1 MKVLVT
7 GGHGFIGSA
16 LRKEKPEWVYV
27 SSRDYD
33 LTSDYQTRGM
43 IRDHRHLD
51 AIIHLAGK
59 VGGIKDNIEKQ
70 AEYIHKNIK
79 INTNVIHEAY
89 KENVPRVLS
98 VLSTCVFPEN
108 IESFPFSEVDL
119 FKGPPPE
126 SNFSYG
132 YAKRCLHVMSSA
144 YRQQYGMDYST
155 FSPSNVYGPN
165 DNFDSESSHFVPAMI
180 KKFSESNHGDT
191 LEFWGT
197 GKPRRQQL
205 YVEDLAQ
212 IIPLLLENH
221 NTSAPVIVAP
231 HENLSIRE
239 MINTCLKISKKD
251 VKYNFNGELEGQ
263 LRKDGKNDMLMRI
276 IGNYNFT
283 SFEEGLKKTY
293 DWYEAKGK

>member
-1 MKVLVT
+1 MRILVT
-7 GGHGFIGSA
+7 GGSGFIGSA
-16 LRKEKPEWVYV
+16 LKKEKPEWIYI
-27 SSRDYD
+27 SSKDYD

-59 VGGIKDNIEKQ
+59 VGGIKDNTDKQ

-89 KENVPRVLS
+89 KESVPRVLS
-98 VLSTCVFPEN
+98 ILSTCVFPEN
-108 IESFPFSEVDL
+108 IKSFPFNEGDL

-144 YRQQYGMDYST
+144 YRQQYGVDYST
-155 FSPSNVYGPN
+155 FSPSNVYGPD
-165 DNFDSESSHFVPAMI
+165 DNFDSTSSHFVPAMI
-180 KKFSESNHGDT
+180 RKFSESNHGDT

-212 IIPLLLENH
+212 IIPLLLEKHHTND
-221 NTSAPVIVAP
+221 PIIVAP
-231 HENLSIRE
+231 YENPSIKE
-239 MINTCLKISKKD
+239 MIDICLKISKKD
-251 VKYNFNGELEGQ
+251 VKYNFNGKLEGP
-263 LRKDGKNDMLMRI
+263 LRKDGRNDILMQL
-276 IGNYNFT
+276 IGKYNFT
-283 SFEEGLKKTY
+283 PFQEGLRKTY
-293 DWYEAKGK
+293 EWYNKGE